1 MSKAALA
8 LLAAEDSQPQASASQ
23 RAIDL
28 LEGRA
33 APPPERKK
41 APSLAMAPVGGAE
54 MLLRG
59 ATGMVAGIPAG
70 VAYGG
75 AAVGKALGLG
85 VDPRTTMAKVQ
96 EYLTYD
102 PVSESGQA
110 GDELLARG
118 IGRAISPVVRKLDE
132 GATAVGRVSPTAE
145 TFLREAPSAAMAAGG
160 VMGLSPFA
168 APAAEALRA
177 APGALIA
184 GARNTAEAAGAA
196 GRKIA
201 SGAES
206 VSDAA
211 ARVAGREVRPPPV
224 IEPEINPV
232 GKQSMGAAS
241 VAPDL
246 SSASPELRQA
256 IREAAKKTG
265 GAVDPE
271 VLSRHL
277 EADTLP
283 IPIRY
288 TEGQATRDPD
298 LFSSEVN
305 QRAKH
310 PEFAQRFA
318 EQKQAL
324 ADNMDEIRR
333 EAAPSVVGNDHVQN
347 GQQLIDEFKA
357 YDEPIQADIRAKYKA
372 LEEANGG
379 QFPLSGQ
386 DFVAAADQALAK
398 KMKGRYVPAEIA
410 GDLAELRDGGP
421 MTFETFENLRT
432 NLAAEARKAERSGDG
447 NAAMAVNIVRDALES
462 LPMTEPS
469 PTGMRLYRATKAD
482 ETDVHPWSSWTPEL
496 ETAEAYKNNQ
506 GYGGPHVR
514 EESLPLNDDDI
525 LHVDTS
531 SRRGLADFAEKI
543 GLDREK
549 ANEWWDDGKR
559 YPWEGNRAVKQA
571 LERSEFKAL
580 QYEDDFPSGAT
591 TVVPFKPLTLPKS
604 GEQLKAL
611 ADAARSAS
619 RARHERLRYDPA
631 YKAAVEDSTPM
642 GELSPLADKFTEKYI
657 VNAPVAHVQRMQ
669 ETLGASDT
677 AREIMAAAP
686 LNYIKSKSGI
696 DMYTN
701 RGELSQAG
709 YNKALAQVRPK
720 LALLAGERAAEQAEA
735 LGNVARNIIQA
746 PAGAHV
752 NYSNTATALMK
763 EGAKGALEG
772 AANVAAHGVPVGTW
786 TRAALGNRTEK
797 KAVRE
802 SLKPGAGLSRL
813 RESGE
818 RQPP

>member
-8 LLAAEDSQPQASASQ
+8 LLAADDAQPQASASQ

-28 LEGRA
+28 LEGRTE
-33 APPPERKK
+33 PPVEKK
-41 APSLAMAPVGGAE
+41 KSPSLAMAPVGGAE

-59 ATGMVAGIPAG
+59 ATGMAAGIPAG

-75 AAVGKALGLG
+75 AAIGKALGLD
-85 VDPRTTMAKVQ
+85 VNPRETMAKVQ

-102 PVSESGQA
+102 PVSESGKA
-110 GDELLARG
+110 GDELFARG
-118 IGRAISPVVRKLDE
+118 VGKVLSPVVRKLDE
-132 GATAVGRVSPTAE
+132 GASAVGRISPTAE
-145 TFLREAPSAAMAAGG
+145 TYLREAPAAAAAAGG
-160 VMGLSPFA
+160 VLGLSPFA
-168 APAAEALRA
+168 APAMEAARA
-177 APGALIA
+177 VPGAVSA
-184 GARNTAEAAGAA
+184 GARGTAELAGAA

-211 ARVAGREVRPPPV
+211 VRATGGKVRPAAV
-224 IEPEINPV
+224 VEPDINPV

-246 SSASPELRQA
+246 SNASPELRQA

-432 NLAAEARKAERSGDG
+432 NLAAEARKAERSSDG
-447 NAAMAVNIVRDALES
+447 NAAMAVSLVRDALES
-462 LPMTEPS
+462 LPMT
-469 PTGMRLYRATKAD
+469 G
-482 ETDVHPWSSWTPEL
+482 
-496 ETAEAYKNNQ
+496 EA
-506 GYGGPHVR
+506 
-514 EESLPLNDDDI
+514 
-525 LHVDTS
+525 
-531 SRRGLADFAEKI
+531 
-543 GLDREK
+543 
-549 ANEWWDDGKR
+549 ANI
-559 YPWEGNRAVKQA
+559 
-571 LERSEFKAL
+571 
-580 QYEDDFPSGAT
+580 
-591 TVVPFKPLTLPKS
+591 KP
-604 GEQLKAL
+604 L

-720 LALLAGERAAEQAEA
+720 LAILAGERAAEQAEA

-746 PAGAHV
+746 PSGAHV
-752 NYSNTATALMK
+752 NYSNTATAMMK

-786 TRAALGNRTEK
+786 TRAALGNRAEK